1 MEKQKTKSVI
11 PKLAA
16 GAGGA
21 GLVAITLLTG
31 GGDGTVQQTAVSVT
45 PTAIVAEAVE
55 TSEPERTV
63 SVTQELTPTGEV
75 VFVATVTVAI
85 TPELTVTGTPTPE
98 PSPTMTPMVVPSFIV
113 TPTVTPTDTPTPM
126 VTPTVVPTVT
136 SSSTVTSTTMP
147 TAAPTMTP
155 VPTATPT
162 VKPTAT
168 PTVTPM
174 PTDTPTPTSTP
185 KPTNTPR
192 PTNTPKPTPTVTPS
206 PTATLTPVPTATPSP
221 IPKAWKEPKE
231 RKDIEELLMAKV
243 NAYRESQGIRKFES
257 GYVYDDAENPGMG
270 EYLEE
275 KGIRVAKECCLE
287 HSANHEG
294 GQIGTGIYWY
304 PWQMSAEKAAGEL
317 YDNWYNSKAHNR
329 NLLTDHSEI
338 ECVDVAAMTVV
349 EYFDGEDW
357 HYCAI
362 MTSSCVPIENL
373 PEGLK

>member
-1 MEKQKTKSVI
+1 MEEQKTKSVI

-31 GGDGTVQQTAVSVT
+31 GGDGTVQQTAVSIT

-63 SVTQELTPTGEV
+63 SVKQELTPTGEV
-75 VFVATVTVAI
+75 VFVATVTVTV
-85 TPELTVTGTPTPE
+85 TPEPVAETPTTE
-98 PSPTMTPMVVPSFIV
+98 PSPTMTPMDTS
-113 TPTVTPTDTPTPM
+113 TPTVTPN
-126 VTPTVVPTVT
+126 VVPNVT
-136 SSSTVTSTTMP
+136 SGSTAAPTTIP

-162 VKPTAT
+162 VKPTVTPTVKPTAT
-168 PTVTPM
+168 HTVTPM
-174 PTDTPTPTSTP
+174 PTDTPTPTSIP

-206 PTATLTPVPTATPSP
+206 PTPTLTPVPTVTPSP
-221 IPKAWKEPKE
+221 IPEAWKEPKE

-243 NAYRESQGIRKFES
+243 NAYRENQGIRKFES
-257 GYVYDDAENPGMG
+257 GYVYDDTENPGMG

-294 GQIGTGIYWY
+294 GQIGTGIYRY
-304 PWQMSAEKAAGEL
+304 PWQMSAEKAAREL

-329 NLLTDHSEI
+329 NLLTDHSEM